1 METEEANW
9 YLDSALPWKV
19 IGGSGT
25 MSLILERESY
35 VNLNFSKQNGHFGI
49 RIEHEF
55 DFKKRKKGKEHELC
69 HEVISILDL
78 ITNHERNR

>member
-1 METEEANW
+1 
-9 YLDSALPWKV
+9 
-19 IGGSGT
+19 
-25 MSLILERESY
+25 MSLILERVSY

-49 RIEHEF
+49 RIEHEL
-55 DFKKRKKGKEHELC
+55 DFFFFFLK